1 MEETYVCPYN
11 AGRAHRWMDV
21 WFAWSS
27 HCPSLLSGQS
37 KFTSW
42 KKVSSPCFNSAS
54 PSKEGTR
61 QTTVKEEKKE
71 AEKELILSQSKEWS
85 LEFKGERNKIKGKQ
99 WQCKKRCGER
109 HMGNFLP
116 YFSAHLKLFQNE
128 KVAKKNNKT
137 KRETDHHTTVIKK
150 FWNLTYLGL
159 GPSINDWLHDLYK
172 SAGPSG
178 CSGKASY
185 YHYIPTNK
193 QGLGVHQESH
203 GACLLTSRCRQLISQ
218 WG

>member
-71 AEKELILSQSKEWS
+71 AEKELIFSQSKEWS

-128 KVAKKNNKT
+128 KVAKKKIIKLKEKQIIT
-137 KRETDHHTTVIKK
+137 PQWLRSFGIWHT
-150 FWNLTYLGL
+150 
-159 GPSINDWLHDLYK
+159 
-172 SAGPSG
+172 
-178 CSGKASY
+178 
-185 YHYIPTNK
+185 
-193 QGLGVHQESH
+193 
-203 GACLLTSRCRQLISQ
+203 
-218 WG
+218 